1 METEEGAT
9 VSLEVLLL
17 SFACS
22 AWIEKERII
31 LGTAIWTC
39 RYEYLRIMQT
49 SLDTYFAW
57 GTTAGEVFFPSFAK

>member
-49 SLDTYFAW
+49 SLDTYFA
-57 GTTAGEVFFPSFAK
+57 